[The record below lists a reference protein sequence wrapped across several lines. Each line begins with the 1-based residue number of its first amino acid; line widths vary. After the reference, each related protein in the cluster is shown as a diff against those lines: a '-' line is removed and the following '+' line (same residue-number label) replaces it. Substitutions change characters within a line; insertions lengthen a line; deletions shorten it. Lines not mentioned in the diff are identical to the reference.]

1 MRVECHHSGGLI
13 CSATAAEDAPRLAW
27 ILHTG
32 RNRPAGN
39 ASLNSLK

>member
-1 MRVECHHSGGLI
+1 LI
-13 CSATAAEDAPRLAW
+13 CSATAADDAPRLAW